1 VASKQHGRRA
11 ANVKAKTPLTEL
23 SQLLTANS
31 GTFGRRA
38 AVVAASGGLLTAA
51 VLPAAGQGSDDKASV
66 SAEAENDT
74 QVEFKNQTP
83 SIDAGSDSK
92 KGDQE
97 SAVTVDT
104 DVVTA
109 EAAPKPKPKP
119 KPKPEPE
126 PAAATETDDKASDD
140 SKPAEDDTDKA
151 KDSDGPAKSSDSGD
165 GDKGSSDSDKDKGKD
180 TGGSDDSGPID
191 GSKAEQVLGWAEK
204 GVGTPYVYGGTSKSG
219 WDCSGYTSWVYSHVG
234 VDLPRQSGAQK
245 GAGQIVSESE
255 AKPGDLIWHPGHVGI
270 YAGDGQM
277 YDAGSPGSGTSK
289 RSYSWM
295 NNPQF
300 IRVL

>member
-1 VASKQHGRRA
+1 MASKQHGRRA

-23 SQLLTANS
+23 SELLASNS
-31 GTFGRRA
+31 GAFGRRA

-51 VLPAAGQGSDDKASV
+51 IMPAAGQGTDDEAKVA
-66 SAEAENDT
+66 AESEKQAP
-74 QVEFKNQTP
+74 VEFKNQTP
-83 SIDAGSDSK
+83 TIDAGGSSK
-92 KGDQE
+92 KGDQD
-97 SAVTVDT
+97 SSVTVDT
-104 DVVTA
+104 DAITA

-119 KPKPEPE
+119 KPKPEPKEEPEPTTAE
-126 PAAATETDDKASDD
+126 PAPAEEPEEPGENSDD
-140 SKPAEDDTDKA
+140 D
-151 KDSDGPAKSSDSGD
+151 SSDSPD
-165 GDKGSSDSDKDKGKD
+165 AGSKDDSPKKD

-204 GVGTPYVYGGTSKSG
+204 GVGTPYVYGGTSQSG
-219 WDCSGYTSWVYSHVG
+219 WDCSGYTSWVYDHVG
-234 VDLPRQSGAQK
+234 VSLPRTSGAQK
-245 GAGQIVSESE
+245 SAGTIVSESE

-295 NNPQF
+295 GDVTF

>member
-1 VASKQHGRRA
+1 MASKQHGRRA
-11 ANVKAKTPLTEL
+11 ADVKAKTPLTEL
-23 SQLLTANS
+23 SELLAANS
-31 GTFGRRA
+31 GAFGRRA

-51 VLPAAGQGSDDKASV
+51 VLPAAGQGTDDEASV
-66 SAEAENDT
+66 SAETEKQAP
-74 QVEFKNQTP
+74 VEFKNQTP
-83 SIDAGSDSK
+83 TIDAGGKSQ

-97 SAVTVDT
+97 AAVTVDT

-119 KPKPEPE
+119 KPEPEETTETESAEEPQPEPSE
-126 PAAATETDDKASDD
+126 AAGDD
-140 SKPAEDDTDKA
+140 SSESPDEGAEDESPK
-151 KDSDGPAKSSDSGD
+151 KDAGD
-165 GDKGSSDSDKDKGKD
+165 
-180 TGGSDDSGPID
+180 SDDSGPID

-204 GVGTPYVYGGTSKSG
+204 GVGTPYVFGGTSQSG

-245 GAGQIVSESE
+245 GSGTIVSQSE

-295 NNPQF
+295 GDVTF

>member
-1 VASKQHGRRA
+1 MASKQHGRRA

-23 SQLLTANS
+23 SELLASNS
-31 GTFGRRA
+31 GAFGRRA

-51 VLPAAGQGSDDKASV
+51 IMPAAGQGTDDEAKVA
-66 SAEAENDT
+66 AESEKQAP
-74 QVEFKNQTP
+74 VEFKNQTP
-83 SIDAGSDSK
+83 TIDAGGSSK
-92 KGDQE
+92 KGDQD
-97 SAVTVDT
+97 SSVTVDT
-104 DVVTA
+104 DAITA

-119 KPKPEPE
+119 KPKPEPKEEPEPTTAE
-126 PAAATETDDKASDD
+126 PAPAEEPEEPAENSDD
-140 SKPAEDDTDKA
+140 D
-151 KDSDGPAKSSDSGD
+151 SSDSPD
-165 GDKGSSDSDKDKGKD
+165 AGSKDDSPKKD
-180 TGGSDDSGPID
+180 TGGSDYSGPID

-204 GVGTPYVYGGTSKSG
+204 GVGTPYVYGGTSQSG
-219 WDCSGYTSWVYSHVG
+219 WDCSGYTSWVYDHVG
-234 VDLPRQSGAQK
+234 VSLPRTSGAQK
-245 GAGQIVSESE
+245 SAGTIVSESE

-295 NNPQF
+295 GDVTF

>member
-1 VASKQHGRRA
+1 MASKQHGRRA

-23 SQLLTANS
+23 SELLASNS
-31 GTFGRRA
+31 GAFGRRA

-51 VLPAAGQGSDDKASV
+51 VLPAAGQGTDDEAKVA
-66 SAEAENDT
+66 AESEKQAP
-74 QVEFKNQTP
+74 VEFQNQTP
-83 SIDAGSDSK
+83 TIDAGGSSK

-97 SAVTVDT
+97 ASVTVDT
-104 DVVTA
+104 DAITA

-126 PAAATETDDKASDD
+126 PETTVAEPAPAEEPEEEPSENSDD
-140 SKPAEDDTDKA
+140 DSSESPDEGSKDESPK
-151 KDSDGPAKSSDSGD
+151 
-165 GDKGSSDSDKDKGKD
+165 KD

-191 GSKAEQVLGWAEK
+191 GSKAEQVLAWAEK
-204 GVGTPYVYGGTSKSG
+204 GVGTPYVYGGTSQNG

-234 VDLPRQSGAQK
+234 VNLPRQSGAQK
-245 GAGQIVSESE
+245 AAGTVVSQAE

-270 YAGDGQM
+270 YAGGGQM

-295 NNPQF
+295 GDVTF

>member
-1 VASKQHGRRA
+1 MASKQHGRRA
-11 ANVKAKTPLTEL
+11 ANAKAKTPLTEL
-23 SQLLTANS
+23 SELLASNS
-31 GTFGRRA
+31 GAFGRRA

-51 VLPAAGQGSDDKASV
+51 IMPAAGQGTDDEAKVA
-66 SAEAENDT
+66 AESEKQAP
-74 QVEFKNQTP
+74 VEFKNQTP
-83 SIDAGSDSK
+83 TIDAGGSSK
-92 KGDQE
+92 KGDQD
-97 SAVTVDT
+97 SSVTVDT
-104 DVVTA
+104 DAITA

-119 KPKPEPE
+119 KPKPEPKEEPEPTTAE
-126 PAAATETDDKASDD
+126 PAPAEEPEEPSENSDD
-140 SKPAEDDTDKA
+140 D
-151 KDSDGPAKSSDSGD
+151 SSDSPD
-165 GDKGSSDSDKDKGKD
+165 AGSKDDSPKKD

-204 GVGTPYVYGGTSKSG
+204 GVGTPYVYGGTSQSG
-219 WDCSGYTSWVYSHVG
+219 WDCSGYTSWVYDHVG
-234 VDLPRQSGAQK
+234 VSLPRTSGAQK
-245 GAGQIVSESE
+245 SAGTIVSESE

-295 NNPQF
+295 GDVTF

>member
-1 VASKQHGRRA
+1 MASKQHGRRA

-23 SQLLTANS
+23 SELLASNS
-31 GTFGRRA
+31 GAFGRRA

-51 VLPAAGQGSDDKASV
+51 IMPAAGQGTDDEAKVA
-66 SAEAENDT
+66 AESEKQT
-74 QVEFKNQTP
+74 PVEFKNQTP
-83 SIDAGSDSK
+83 TIDAGGSSK
-92 KGDQE
+92 KGDQD
-97 SAVTVDT
+97 SSVTVDT
-104 DVVTA
+104 DAITA

-119 KPKPEPE
+119 KPKPEPKEEPEPTTAE
-126 PAAATETDDKASDD
+126 PAPAEEPEEPAENSDD
-140 SKPAEDDTDKA
+140 D
-151 KDSDGPAKSSDSGD
+151 SSDSPD
-165 GDKGSSDSDKDKGKD
+165 AGSKDDSPKKD

-191 GSKAEQVLGWAEK
+191 GSKAAQVIGWAEK
-204 GVGTPYVYGGTSKSG
+204 AVGTPYVYGGTSQSG
-219 WDCSGYTSWVYSHVG
+219 WDCSGYTSWVYDHVG
-234 VDLPRQSGAQK
+234 VSLPRTSGAQK
-245 GAGQIVSESE
+245 SAGTIVSESE

-295 NNPQF
+295 GDVTF

>member
-1 VASKQHGRRA
+1 MASKQHGRRA
-11 ANVKAKTPLTEL
+11 ANAKAKTPLTTLSEL
-23 SQLLTANS
+23 LASNS
-31 GTFGRRA
+31 GAFGRRA

-51 VLPAAGQGSDDKASV
+51 VLPAAGQGAGDEAKVA
-66 SAEAENDT
+66 AESEKQAP
-74 QVEFKNQTP
+74 VEFENQTP
-83 SIDAGSDSK
+83 VIDAGGSSK
-92 KGDQE
+92 KGDQKSE
-97 SAVTVDT
+97 VTVDT

-119 KPKPEPE
+119 KPEPKEEPE
-126 PAAATETDDKASDD
+126 TTVAEPA
-140 SKPAEDDTDKA
+140 PAEEPEEEPSESSDN
-151 KDSDGPAKSSDSGD
+151 DSDSPDA
-165 GDKGSSDSDKDKGKD
+165 GSKDESPKKD

-204 GVGTPYVYGGTSKSG
+204 GVGTPYVFGGTSQSG

-245 GAGQIVSESE
+245 ESGTVVSESE
-255 AKPGDLIWHPGHVGI
+255 AKPGDLIWRPGHVGI

-295 NNPQF
+295 GDVTF

>member
-1 VASKQHGRRA
+1 MASKQHGRRA

-23 SQLLTANS
+23 SELLASNS

-51 VLPAAGQGSDDKASV
+51 IMPAAGQGTDDEAKVA
-66 SAEAENDT
+66 AESEKQAP
-74 QVEFKNQTP
+74 VEFKNQTP
-83 SIDAGSDSK
+83 TIDAGGSSK
-92 KGDQE
+92 KGDQD
-97 SAVTVDT
+97 SSVTVDT
-104 DVVTA
+104 DAITA

-119 KPKPEPE
+119 KPKPEPKEEPEPTTAE
-126 PAAATETDDKASDD
+126 PAPAEEPEEPAENSDD
-140 SKPAEDDTDKA
+140 D
-151 KDSDGPAKSSDSGD
+151 SSDSPD
-165 GDKGSSDSDKDKGKD
+165 AGSKDDSPKKD

-204 GVGTPYVYGGTSKSG
+204 GVGTPYVYGGTSQSG
-219 WDCSGYTSWVYSHVG
+219 WDCSGYTSWVYDHVG
-234 VDLPRQSGAQK
+234 VSLPRTSGAQK
-245 GAGQIVSESE
+245 SAGTIVSESE

-295 NNPQF
+295 GDVTF

>member
-1 VASKQHGRRA
+1 MASKQHGRRA

-23 SQLLTANS
+23 SELLASNS
-31 GTFGRRA
+31 GAFGRRA

-51 VLPAAGQGSDDKASV
+51 IMPAAGQGTDDEAKVA
-66 SAEAENDT
+66 AESEKQAP
-74 QVEFKNQTP
+74 VEFKNQTP
-83 SIDAGSDSK
+83 TIDAGGSSK
-92 KGDQE
+92 KGDQD
-97 SAVTVDT
+97 SSVTVDT
-104 DVVTA
+104 DAITA

-119 KPKPEPE
+119 KPKPEPKEEPEPTTAE
-126 PAAATETDDKASDD
+126 PAPAEEPEEPAENSDD
-140 SKPAEDDTDKA
+140 D
-151 KDSDGPAKSSDSGD
+151 SSDSTD
-165 GDKGSSDSDKDKGKD
+165 AGSKDDSPKKD

-204 GVGTPYVYGGTSKSG
+204 GVGTPYVYGGTSQSG
-219 WDCSGYTSWVYSHVG
+219 WDCSGYTSWVYDHVG
-234 VDLPRQSGAQK
+234 VSLPRTSGAQK
-245 GAGQIVSESE
+245 SAGTIVSESE

-295 NNPQF
+295 GDVTF